1 MEDLGQRFAI
11 PGHIARSINSPAA
24 VLPFRVNEYALSQ
37 LIDWDDIPDD
47 TIFQMVF
54 PQSGM
59 LPAEDERR
67 LAVLVDDPG
76 AEEEELRL
84 AVQ

>member
-1 MEDLGQRFAI
+1 M
-11 PGHIARSINSPAA
+11 
-24 VLPFRVNEYALSQ
+24 NEYALSQ